1 MKKLSK
7 MVNFRTTPER
17 YEQIKQL
24 ADQMPYPKTVA
35 HVLTRGLAL
44 VEEQIAARSKPLDH
58 VAQEI
63 IKCVGKKS
71 TRPAAG
77 RKTRP
82 GRPTK
87 RKT

>member
-17 YEQIKQL
+17 YEKLKQL
-24 ADQMPYPKTVA
+24 AELMPWPRTVA
-35 HVLTRGLAL
+35 HLVTHGLAL
-44 VEEQIAARSKPLDH
+44 AEEQIIARTQPLDH
-58 VAQEI
+58 AAQEI